1 MNSNSEKEIL
11 PISIENPKLWW
22 THNLSEPFL
31 YTFKFRLKDE
41 KGIIFDE
48 KTIKKGLRTIELV
61 TEKDDW
67 GESFYF
73 KLNGIPI
80 YMKDANYIPQNSF
93 QNWVKDSDYEI
104 LLQDVVDSN
113 MNMLRVWG
121 GGAYEEDIF
130 YDLCDEN
137 GILVWQDFMFACA
150 MYPGDTA
157 FLENVRQ
164 EAIENIK
171 RLRNH
176 SSIALWCGNNENS
189 EGWHRWG
196 WQDGRSESEKAEI
209 WGNYQKLF
217 NGILPNLVEDLTDSP
232 YWETSPKF
240 GRGDE
245 RYISEGNV
253 HDWWIWHDGHPFE
266 NLEKKHTAIYE

>member
-1 MNSNSEKEIL
+1 
-11 PISIENPKLWW
+11 
-22 THNLSEPFL
+22 
-31 YTFKFRLKDE
+31 
-41 KGIIFDE
+41 
-48 KTIKKGLRTIELV
+48 
-61 TEKDDW
+61 
-67 GESFYF
+67 
-73 KLNGIPI
+73 GIPV
-80 YMKDANYIPQNSF
+80 YMKGANYIPQNSF
-93 QNWVKDSDYEI
+93 LNWVKDSDYEI

-121 GGAYEEDIF
+121 GGAYEEDIL
-130 YDLCDEN
+130 YDLCDEK

-217 NGILPNLVEDLTDSP
+217 NGILPDLVEDLTDSP

-245 RYISEGNV
+245 RYISEG
-253 HDWWIWHDGHPFE
+253 
-266 NLEKKHTAIYE
+266 